1 MDGVAGESE
10 SKLVDIDHNR
20 NKNIS
25 FSISWTNVILEKR
38 NSREQVPIIVNE
50 SIFEQYVNGHQ
61 NHCLFLVSNEL
72 SMFVFIS
79 KVVICDGVIDV
90 SLPSAQVSTR
100 RTMDK

>member
-1 MDGVAGESE
+1 MDAVAGESE

-50 SIFEQYVNGHQ
+50 SIFVN
-61 NHCLFLVSNEL
+61 N
-72 SMFVFIS
+72 
-79 KVVICDGVIDV
+79 
-90 SLPSAQVSTR
+90 T
-100 RTMDK
+100 